1 MSKERNSNDFQQLI
15 FHSFHTFISSTKTLS
30 SNTRKSTGPFSSDSQ
45 RPQLLDNNGR
55 NVTPKPLVEPRVNA
69 AIDASASSSI
79 SAHPPLVPSH
89 SLQEEADNDSHS
101 IGGFSD
107 DGEMNNE
114 GSTSTETGTETTS
127 TDLVPTSEVKKAQ
140 TGLHV
145 PASPVG
151 RSRGHAQKREKLTD
165 AELDAIVTL
174 TLTETPTICLF
185 SLKQQRVL
193 QDSQQHKDVALANDR
208 YDAACI
214 AIQKGGPELYP
225 SRGVQTINAP
235 LKSKSVTAAPPQTA
249 SEGCQADN
257 WDIYDSV
264 VLGRSNS
271 SVASHHAAAGDGS
284 SVAQAA
290 QKQTTNLLID
300 KMIDAMVMTALAA
313 PGCLIDADS
322 SVRILPPQS
331 VFSKSS
337 KGAGSKSSNTNTT
350 SSSSSSSSQALASTT
365 AIAKSTAKAANN
377 ATVTGTATASNGTAA
392 PTKTTAV
399 AQPPKA
405 IDIEDPVAAAM
416 AEVKAAASSA
426 WASNGGGTGGSDEDG
441 DEEILSASSLLASSS
456 TDGSGGQNGDSGGS
470 ASIAADH
477 KNHGHG
483 HTKKPSDKHETK
495 APNQDAHSSTVEEE
509 IEDGAGP
516 LDVVTQLQA
525 NRVLSSRN
533 LLDSLGLV
541 ERAVQQNLY
550 HHSHRLY
557 RSGPAQDLLERMLE
571 AGQKKGYSGAAAI
584 LSEHTKKGGA
594 GKDHNGNRQDAGTY
608 GFAEGSAEEE
618 AEVGQAIQPSE
629 STKETENETT
639 TQDDEGKEG
648 GGEGKNANESIE
660 EEKKE
665 EGNEDSTELTQKRAS
680 SSSSSSI
687 PGLLKLWTFSC
698 KEVEGLNVSS
708 LVWNKANRDLL
719 AVSYGPYDFNQ
730 AYTGVGLIALWNLSN
745 PESPLALLH
754 APDDS
759 GVTAIDFSS
768 SNPSLLAAG
777 LYDGSVCVYNVAKI
791 LSGENQTG
799 MPDLCSDQLIPGTH
813 TEAVWQVKYV
823 STPNAEQGSENIISI
838 STDGKVLEWTTHKGL
853 QFEPLMVLKRARSAP
868 EPGGAGAGKQPVDG
882 KQADKSVDAL
892 SATGSEGLLSRTASG
907 LTFDFPVSDR
917 SQYIVGTE
925 DGLLARCSVGYPEQ
939 YLDVVK
945 AHSGPINR
953 VRISPFLPN
962 ACLTASSDWS
972 VRLWK
977 MNISDKN
984 GGSSSSAKMRPLTY
998 TTDNV
1003 HEAMADI
1010 AWSPAVATRFASVAR
1025 DGQIQIWD
1033 ASSLQP
1039 LLDCPITVDEQV
1051 WRAQL
1056 ALEEEEREAEFQ
1068 RLLEEER
1075 NKRRVEDEGIE
1086 EDDDFEREVLQAVRK
1101 KQAKEAAELEG
1112 KTNEAE
1118 GGSGGGKSL
1127 DDDDEHMGGGN
1138 SFEAKQAAALAEKIK
1153 KGPPRKKLSCVI
1165 FADNTHVLLTGDA
1178 NGAVDVYRI
1187 QGLGGADVLSTR
1199 TSVPAAGTEEYESQL
1214 SLLDS
1219 VLQTMV

>member
-1 MSKERNSNDFQQLI
+1 M
-15 FHSFHTFISSTKTLS
+15 S
-30 SNTRKSTGPFSSDSQ
+30 SNTRKTTGSSSVDSH

-55 NVTPKPLVEPRVNA
+55 NVTPKPLIEAGGRGGA
-69 AIDASASSSI
+69 ASTDASASTSI
-79 SAHPPLVPSH
+79 SAQPPIAPHSSH
-89 SLQEEADNDSHS
+89 EEVEEDAQSV
-101 IGGFSD
+101 GGFSD
-107 DGEMNNE
+107 DDDMNE
-114 GSTSTETGTETTS
+114 GSGVAASESNGEDSSSESQQQAAAESRKAAAGTH
-127 TDLVPTSEVKKAQ
+127 A
-140 TGLHV
+140 

-151 RSRGHAQKREKLTD
+151 RSRAHAQKREKLTD
-165 AELDAIVTL
+165 AQLDAIVTL
-174 TLTETPTICLF
+174 QLTETPTICLL

-193 QDSQQHKDVALANDR
+193 QDSLQHKDVAIANDR

-225 SRGVQTINAP
+225 SRGVQTINVA
-235 LKSKSVTAAPPQTA
+235 LKSKSVTAAPPQTT

-264 VLGRSNS
+264 VLGRSS
-271 SVASHHAAAGDGS
+271 SSSGSAQHAGAEGS

-290 QKQTTNLLID
+290 QKKSSSILLD
-300 KMIDAMVMTALAA
+300 KMVDAMVMTALAA

-331 VFSKSS
+331 VLTKS
-337 KGAGSKSSNTNTT
+337 KGGKGSTATA
-350 SSSSSSSSQALASTT
+350 SSSSSASASQAATSSNGGKSAVKPTSTSATAASTT
-365 AIAKSTAKAANN
+365 ASAVAVSKPAAAAPLAAK
-377 ATVTGTATASNGTAA
+377 VVEVEDPTAA
-392 PTKTTAV
+392 AL
-399 AQPPKA
+399 
-405 IDIEDPVAAAM
+405 
-416 AEVKAAASSA
+416 AEVKAAASAA
-426 WASNGGGTGGSDEDG
+426 WASGGGGTGGSDEDG
-441 DEEILSASSLLASSS
+441 EEEILSASAWLSPSSE
-456 TDGSGGQNGDSGGS
+456 TNGEPGGSGGAG
-470 ASIAADH
+470 DH
-477 KNHGHG
+477 KSHGHG
-483 HTKKPSDKHETK
+483 HAKKPSDKHDAK
-495 APNQDAHSSTVEEE
+495 APTQDAHTAVVAAAVEEE
-509 IEDGAGP
+509 EEEELEDGAGP

-525 NRVLSSRN
+525 SRVLSSRG

-550 HHSHRLY
+550 HNSHRLY

-584 LSEHTKKGGA
+584 LSEHSKKGGS
-594 GKDHNGNRQDAGTY
+594 GKDHSGNRQDAGTY

-618 AEVGQAIQPSE
+618 AEAGEAKQIAEAGGGETGGGHEDE
-629 STKETENETT
+629 SAEEN
-639 TQDDEGKEG
+639 EG
-648 GGEGKNANESIE
+648 GGEGKDNANEEE
-660 EEKKE
+660 EEKKD
-665 EGNEDSTELTQKRAS
+665 EGGEDSTELTQKR

-730 AYTGVGLIALWNLSN
+730 AYTGIGLIALWNLSN

-768 SNPSLLAAG
+768 SQPSLLAAG
-777 LYDGSVCVYNVAKI
+777 LYDGSVCVYDVAKI
-791 LSGENQTG
+791 LSGENPSG
-799 MPDLCSDQLIPGTH
+799 LPDLCSDQLIPGTH
-813 TEAVWQVKYV
+813 TEAVWQVKFV
-823 STPNAEQGSENIISI
+823 ATPNAEQGTENIISI
-838 STDGKVLEWTTHKGL
+838 STDGKVLEWTTQKGL

-868 EPGGAGAGKQPVDG
+868 EPGAAGKPPADG

-907 LTFDFPVSDR
+907 LTFDFPTSDL

-925 DGLLARCSVGYPEQ
+925 DGLLARCSVGYSEQ

-953 VRISPFLPN
+953 VRISPFLSS

-977 MNISDKN
+977 MNVSDTN

-1025 DGQIQIWD
+1025 DGQVQIWD

-1039 LLDCPITVDEQV
+1039 LLDCPITVDEDV

-1056 ALEEEEREAEFQ
+1056 AQEEAEREAELQ

-1075 NKRRVEDEGIE
+1075 ARRRVEDEGIE

-1112 KTNEAE
+1112 KANEAE
-1118 GGSGGGKSL
+1118 GGGGGKTL
-1127 DDDDEHMGGGN
+1127 DEDDEHMGGN
-1138 SFEAKQAAALAEKIK
+1138 SFAAKQAAAIAEKIK

-1187 QGLGGADVLSTR
+1187 QGLGGSDVLSTR
-1199 TSVPAAGTEEYESQL
+1199 TSVPAAGTEEYEMQL
-1214 SLLDS
+1214 SLLDG

>member
-1 MSKERNSNDFQQLI
+1 M
-15 FHSFHTFISSTKTLS
+15 S
-30 SNTRKSTGPFSSDSQ
+30 SNTRKTAGSSSVDSH

-55 NVTPKPLVEPRVNA
+55 NVTPKPLIEAGRGNA
-69 AIDASASSSI
+69 GAAANDASASMSI
-79 SAHPPLVPSH
+79 SAQPPIAPSASH
-89 SLQEEADNDSHS
+89 DDFAEDSHS
-101 IGGFSD
+101 VGGFSD
-107 DGEMNNE
+107 DGDMNE
-114 GSTSTETGTETTS
+114 GSGAA
-127 TDLVPTSEVKKAQ
+127 TSESKGDENTIEQQQQQAAAAAEAKKTAAG
-140 TGLHV
+140 THI

-151 RSRGHAQKREKLTD
+151 RSRAHAQKREKLTD
-165 AELDAIVTL
+165 AQLDAIVSL
-174 TLTETPTICLF
+174 QLTETPTISLL

-193 QDSQQHKDVALANDR
+193 QDSQQHKDVAIANDR
-208 YDAACI
+208 YDAACT

-225 SRGVQTINAP
+225 SRGVQTINVA
-235 LKSKSVTAAPPQTA
+235 LKSKSVSVVPPLTT
-249 SEGCQADN
+249 SEGCQVDN

-264 VLGRSNS
+264 VLGRS
-271 SVASHHAAAGDGS
+271 GS
-284 SVAQAA
+284 SDSAHHSGAEVSTVAQAA
-290 QKQTTNLLID
+290 LKQTTNILLD
-300 KMIDAMVMTALAA
+300 KMVDAMVMTALAA

-331 VFSKSS
+331 VLSKSS
-337 KGAGSKSSNTNTT
+337 KGGKNSATTSTTTTALSSTQGGATSTAGKSNTVASAAAVSASTT
-350 SSSSSSSSQALASTT
+350 SSNS
-365 AIAKSTAKAANN
+365 
-377 ATVTGTATASNGTAA
+377 VG
-392 PTKTTAV
+392 AV
-399 AQPPKA
+399 SK
-405 IDIEDPVAAAM
+405 PVAAAPQPAKVVVEVEDPTAVAM

-426 WASNGGGTGGSDEDG
+426 WANSGGGTGGSDEDG
-441 DEEILSASSLLASSS
+441 EEEILSASALLSPS
-456 TDGSGGQNGDSGGS
+456 TDAGSNGESGGSGGVG
-470 ASIAADH
+470 DH
-477 KNHGHG
+477 KGHGGHGHG
-483 HTKKPSDKHETK
+483 NAKKPSDKHESK
-495 APNQDAHSSTVEEE
+495 APTQDANSTAVAAAATEEE
-509 IEDGAGP
+509 EELEDGAGP

-525 NRVLSSRN
+525 ARVLSSRG

-557 RSGPAQDLLERMLE
+557 RSGPAQDLLEQMLE

-584 LSEHTKKGGA
+584 LSEHSKKGGA
-594 GKDHNGNRQDAGTY
+594 GKDHSGNRQDAGTY

-618 AEVGQAIQPSE
+618 AEAGEVKHVADSSDAGQEEA
-629 STKETENETT
+629 NE
-639 TQDDEGKEG
+639 QEGGAEGKDAHGEG
-648 GGEGKNANESIE
+648 GDE
-660 EEKKE
+660 EEKKD
-665 EGNEDSTELTQKRAS
+665 EDGEVSSELAQKR

-687 PGLLKLWTFSC
+687 PGLLKLWTFTC

-730 AYTGVGLIALWNLSN
+730 AYTGIGLIALWNLSN

-768 SNPSLLAAG
+768 SQPSLLAAG
-777 LYDGSVCVYNVAKI
+777 LYDGSVCVYDVAKV
-791 LSGENQTG
+791 LSGENPSG
-799 MPDLCSDQLIPGTH
+799 LPDMCSDQLIPGTH
-813 TEAVWQVKYV
+813 TEAVWQVKFV
-823 STPNAEQGSENIISI
+823 ATPNAEQGTENIISI
-838 STDGKVLEWTTHKGL
+838 STDGKVLEWTTQKGL
-853 QFEPLMVLKRARSAP
+853 QFEALMVLKRARSAP
-868 EPGGAGAGKQPVDG
+868 EPGAAGKPPADG

-907 LTFDFPVSDR
+907 LTFDFPSSDL

-925 DGLLARCSVGYPEQ
+925 DGLLARCSVGYSEQ

-953 VRISPFLPN
+953 VRISPFLSS

-977 MNISDKN
+977 MNVSDTN

-1039 LLDCPITVDEQV
+1039 LLDCPITVDEDI

-1056 ALEEEEREAEFQ
+1056 AQEEAEREAELQ

-1075 NKRRVEDEGIE
+1075 ARRRIEDEGIE
-1086 EDDDFEREVLQAVRK
+1086 EDEDFEREVLQAVRK

-1112 KTNEAE
+1112 KSHE
-1118 GGSGGGKSL
+1118 GEGGGKTI
-1127 DDDDEHMGGGN
+1127 DEDDEHKGGN

-1199 TSVPAAGTEEYESQL
+1199 TSVPAAGTEEYEMQL
-1214 SLLDS
+1214 SLLDG